1 MALTLN
7 TSHPLYGNLIEAVG
21 IDSGALKALV
31 NTSKT
36 FTPAAGTS
44 YVSGTYGNAFKTVKN
59 GYTPAGATMSPA
71 INTDTSVTPNL
82 TIVAV
87 FNNLVVGD
95 GNGAFVAGTL
105 TGGAVANLTINS
117 AGKFEVT
124 DNNNGIV
131 ATSNGTITGTHSVAV
146 TRTGE
151 TGGALYIDG
160 TLDKTFTSM
169 LSWNGANRNYNVI
182 GGTDGFGSTSVELV
196 WLFVFN
202 KVLTA
207 TEISNLHSSLG
218 ASNTMASNGQTAL
231 VENSGA
237 VLPTVSSVTVAP
249 ATQSVTGG
257 ATQQFAAVVAGT
269 NNPGQGVTWS
279 FTPAAAGASISAGGL
294 FTAPAA
300 TASQQTFTITATST
314 VDNTKSGSATATVP
328 ATGAPPVTYTGV
340 SVTPSTATVVGLATQ
355 QFSATVSGTG
365 AFSTA
370 VTWSVDGA
378 GNGTINSSGLYT
390 APAAGVSAR
399 NVVVRATAAN
409 GTTSGTAAVTVPAAA
424 GTGSFTSARFRNGS
438 GGYQVNQSVRYEW
451 HPGARIGQSSGNAF
465 QEGVGTTDSQGRLAM
480 TGLTAG
486 TGYFL
491 FARWNNGV
499 TDDHVSFQ
507 AGTVS

>member
-1 MALTLN
+1 
-7 TSHPLYGNLIEAVG
+7 
-21 IDSGALKALV
+21 
-31 NTSKT
+31 
-36 FTPAAGTS
+36 
-44 YVSGTYGNAFKTVKN
+44 
-59 GYTPAGATMSPA
+59 MSPA

-160 TLDKTFTSM
+160 ALDKNFTSM
-169 LSWNGANRNYNVI
+169 LSWNSTNRNYDII
-182 GGTDGFGSTSVELV
+182 GGTPGFGSTSVELV

-207 TEISNLHSSLG
+207 TEISNLHASLG
-218 ASNTMASNGQTAL
+218 ASNTMTSNGQTAL
-231 VENSGA
+231 VANSGA
-237 VLPTVSSVTVAP
+237 VLPTVSSVTVSP
-249 ATQSVTGG
+249 ATPSVTGG
-257 ATQQFAAVVAGT
+257 TTQQFSATVTGT
-269 NNPGQGVTWS
+269 NNPGQGVTW
-279 FTPAAAGASISAGGL
+279 AASAGTISAGGL

-300 TASQQTFTITATST
+300 TASPQSITITATSM
-314 VDNTKSGSATATVP
+314 VDGTKSGSTTVTVP

-365 AFSTA
+365 AFSTT

-409 GTTSGTAAVTVPAAA
+409 GTTTGTAAVTIPAAA
-424 GTGSFTSARFRNGS
+424 GSGSFTSARLRNGS

-465 QEGVGTTDSQGRLAM
+465 QEGVGTTDAQGRLAM
-480 TGLTAG
+480 TGLTSG

-491 FARWNNGV
+491 FARWVNGV